1 LVDVTSSVYPGA
13 LQGGSGWARFATY
26 DTESGKI
33 FFVKTATRNAE
44 MFIGEGAGLKAM
56 HATNTLVVPKV
67 C

>member
-1 LVDVTSSVYPGA
+1 VKTSTASVCQA

-26 DTESGKI
+26 DTESGKML
-33 FFVKTATRNAE
+33 FVKTATRDAK
-44 MFIGEGAGLKAM
+44 MFMGECAGLRAM